1 MHEVIDGTFIP
12 ASIYGQLNA
21 GNDVEDHS
29 KFLVPYPRNRHGLLD
44 YYNHNQAV
52 ARSKF
57 QYLVKHC
64 AAKGP
69 IILEGLLYVPV
80 HYGPLGL
87 AIVRNNLGEVE
98 RLISLH
104 PNMLE
109 EVSHYGETPLHIAI
123 YRPDILKTLAK
134 KANPEIWIQMNN
146 DFATVLNLAIQLSH
160 EICNSGDI
168 LNKSCCPCTLPL
180 RIILAAGCPIIP
192 HRDFRQGFYL
202 NTLEGPSFEASPHCK
217 ILLAKELRN
226 RRRQLRD
233 LARTNLSITELSN
246 FTTLEEVPDVDAIE
260 MDRLLRQ
267 KGIFGLGPLSTFADK
282 DLSRR
287 PWRELG
293 YYSRS
298 IFFDLKTPEDA
309 DLFVDSGFEMICTD
323 QDHDSSLD
331 RALLDRTSP
340 WVHFISLDYA
350 IWLFDHQ
357 APLWKWSYRFT
368 SPMPSVFVL
377 ADILGMQDYKCPGQ
391 DKTSNRAE
399 HFLSESDL
407 VDKCSCLCS
416 PDGCT
421 AFTSRM
427 KWLAH
432 PREQA
437 EDFALQDYA
446 TRFGSHVEIY
456 GRSLNLGHHV
466 IMVRQATFATLEL
479 KHTCLDRPGY
489 SRRPTG
495 PNRIY
500 WLDPVTELEPDEI
513 EFEILDMDVEA
524 VNQLEEVVVMF
535 QDFVLTGHQT
545 TISSKSDS
553 FDIDYSAFNEPS
565 ALGIDDL
572 YYQRILEFWQHMWT
586 YRTQVALDT
595 VAERWDDKLDGQN
608 DLVQI
613 STCEEAIQETGNS
626 LEEEDEEEIFNRIIQ
641 RIQDI

>member
-1 MHEVIDGTFIP
+1 
-12 ASIYGQLNA
+12 
-21 GNDVEDHS
+21 
-29 KFLVPYPRNRHGLLD
+29 
-44 YYNHNQAV
+44 
-52 ARSKF
+52 
-57 QYLVKHC
+57 
-64 AAKGP
+64 
-69 IILEGLLYVPV
+69 
-80 HYGPLGL
+80 
-87 AIVRNNLGEVE
+87 
-98 RLISLH
+98 
-104 PNMLE
+104 MLE

-123 YRPDILKTLAK
+123 YRPDILKALAK

-168 LNKSCCPCTLPL
+168 LDKSCCPCTLPL

-202 NTLEGPSFEASPHCK
+202 NTLEGPFFETSPHCK

-309 DLFVDSGFEMICTD
+309 DLFVDSGFKMICTD

-340 WVHFISLDYA
+340 WMHFISLDYA

-421 AFTSRM
+421 PFTSRM

-432 PREQA
+432 P
-437 EDFALQDYA
+437 L
-446 TRFGSHVEIY
+446 T
-456 GRSLNLGHHV
+456 
-466 IMVRQATFATLEL
+466 
-479 KHTCLDRPGY
+479 K
-489 SRRPTG
+489 
-495 PNRIY
+495 
-500 WLDPVTELEPDEI
+500 LEPDEI
-513 EFEILDMDVEA
+513 EYEIFNIDVEA
-524 VNQLEEVVVMF
+524 MNQLEEVVVMF
-535 QDFVLTGHQT
+535 QDFVLTGRQT

-572 YYQRILEFWQHMWT
+572 YYQRILEFWQHMWK